1 MSARKFIVA
10 SAVALSFAPLSAMA
24 AGCTKAQLENVR
36 AELKKHVPAT
46 PVDELR
52 CGPVNGLYTVLS
64 GKNVLYTVDGKQLI
78 IGGIYDLVNRK
89 DLTQPDRVR
98 VGAASADA
106 EDERAFANQRRV
118 NTALL
123 PQAAFKIGKPGGT
136 KIFMFSDPNCGFC
149 TRAHMG
155 LDAAV
160 EAGAN
165 IEVHVIPVAML
176 RSEAK
181 VRSVLCAPD
190 PAKAMK
196 AAISAAEVQ
205 APAGDCGIEQMN
217 TNLAA
222 MKKMG
227 LGGTPTFV
235 RADGAIMAGWMGQEQ
250 FLTWASAAIK

>member
-1 MSARKFIVA
+1 MFVRNLIVA
-10 SAVALSFAPLSAMA
+10 SAVALTFAPFVAT
-24 AGCTKAQLENVR
+24 AGTCTKAQLESVR
-36 AELKKHVPAT
+36 AQLKQHVPAT

-52 CGPVNGLYTVLS
+52 CGPVNGLYTLLS

-89 DLTQPDRVR
+89 DLTQPDRIR
-98 VGAASADA
+98 VGAVSADA
-106 EDERAFANQRRV
+106 EDKGGFENQRRV
-118 NTALL
+118 NPALL
-123 PQAAFKIGKPGGT
+123 PEAAFKFGKAGGT
-136 KIFMFSDPNCGFC
+136 KIYMFSDPNCGFC

-155 LDAAV
+155 LEAAV

-165 IEVHVIPVAML
+165 VEVHVIPVAML

-181 VRSVLCAPD
+181 VRSVLCAAD

-196 AAISAAEVQ
+196 TAISSADVA
-205 APAGDCGIEQMN
+205 APAGNCGIEQMN
-217 TNLAA
+217 ANLAA

-250 FLTWASAAIK
+250 FLTWAASASK